1 MSKRKERKEQ
11 KLRQELEEQ
20 GFSQEEI
27 DKIIQSRNKKQK
39 ARIIVTAVVA
49 LGVLITSVVV
59 AVKKANNQTQHVDQS
74 EE

>member
-39 ARIIVTAVVA
+39 AKMKYT
-49 LGVLITSVVV
+49 T
-59 AVKKANNQTQHVDQS
+59 K
-74 EE
+74 